1 MRKISLCA
9 VAAALIATGLGV
21 WAASPT
27 TARVSPSMG
36 QGIDPLQV
44 MMNAKGLATAEFVDY
59 TFVFH

>member
-9 VAAALIATGLGV
+9 VATALIATGLGV

-36 QGIDPLQV
+36 QGIETFEIML
-44 MMNAKGLATAEFVDY
+44 NAKGLPTQAFADY

>member
-9 VAAALIATGLGV
+9 VAAALIATGLGI

-36 QGIDPLQV
+36 QGIETFEIML
-44 MMNAKGLATAEFVDY
+44 NAKGLPTQAFADY